1 MTGSV
6 ERVVGSSSRAR
17 LGVSGSPAVWPV
29 CVGLGS
35 PVVCPGGPSGPVVLP
50 VWVVL
55 LLVEGALSAVIAACE
70 PSVWVGVFA
79 PLVGV
84 VFPPVWPGPVVGVVD
99 PLLVPPGWVLLPGE
113 PVLPAPLL
121 PLVCPVPL
129 FV

>member
-1 MTGSV
+1 M
-6 ERVVGSSSRAR
+6 
-17 LGVSGSPAVWPV
+17 
-29 CVGLGS
+29 
-35 PVVCPGGPSGPVVLP
+35 
-50 VWVVL
+50 
-55 LLVEGALSAVIAACE
+55 VEGALSAVIVVCE

-79 PLVGV
+79 LLVGVALLVVPVVFAPLVGL
-84 VFPPVWPGPVVGVVD
+84 VFPLVWAGPVVGGVD